1 MAAGQVTVTFEAGD
15 EPLVVNMPANG
26 VLTAGQALEMV
37 RSELGLSGTLRDQAR
52 TLCPPE
58 YQLQAGSTYT
68 FKAARG
74 GSCVCNNRIA
84 SCHQREN
91 VASSASLFV

>member
-15 EPLVVNMPANG
+15 EPLLVNVPANG
-26 VLTAGQALEMV
+26 VLTAGQALDIV
-37 RSELGLSGTLRDQAR
+37 RSARGPSGTLRDQAGAF
-52 TLCPPE
+52 CPPE
-58 YQLQAGSTYT
+58 YQLQAGSIYT
-68 FKAARG
+68 FMAARG